1 MREHKYL
8 HTIEMVPM
16 TRRGLYFLSVCV
28 YVCVRA
34 SVYMCKCVYVY
45 VCAFWHWSTL
55 TLTALP
61 ANESID
67 YTFKGWSP
75 AFWMHGNMIW

>member
-1 MREHKYL
+1 MMREHKYL

-34 SVYMCKCVYVY
+34 SVYMCKCV
-45 VCAFWHWSTL
+45 CAHFGIGQH
-55 TLTALP
+55 
-61 ANESID
+61 
-67 YTFKGWSP
+67 SP
-75 AFWMHGNMIW
+75 